1 MNAEASTKRPGGRS
15 TRVRTAVHSA
25 AVALVAERGA
35 DQVTLP
41 AVAQRAGVNS
51 SSLYRRWGTVAAL
64 LADVAKHRGD
74 AGAPPLVGDLRTDLE
89 NQAAWTLA
97 ELSCPVASRSSA
109 PRSRLTSTSG
119 TTDCVSVCA
128 GSASASD
135 LSSTRRGSAA
145 TRPRPWSG
153 FWIGSLPRFTSGWSS
168 RSPVRMRRTSAT
180 LSRSCSGS
188 FNLSCEPRSAPRSSG
203 TRPEPHTPRARRKR
217 LRNTCRTARRPHAV
231 SEPLVTCLSRAEPA
245 VHTTETGS
253 ANRPDEVKTQA
264 LKVIP

>member
-97 ELSCPVASRSSA
+97 ELSLPGGIAFFRAEVAPDVDERHDGLRECLRRVSERFRPV
-109 PRSRLTSTSG
+109 L
-119 TTDCVSVCA
+119 D
-128 GSASASD
+128 
-135 LSSTRRGSAA
+135 
-145 TRPRPWSG
+145 
-153 FWIGSLPRFTSGWSS
+153 
-168 RSPVRMRRTSAT
+168 
-180 LSRSCSGS
+180 
-188 FNLSCEPRSAPRSSG
+188 
-203 TRPEPHTPRARRKR
+203 
-217 LRNTCRTARRPHAV
+217 TARERGDAPP
-231 SEPLVTCLSRAEPA
+231 PLERVLDRIVAPLYFRVVFSIPGTDEAYVRDLVAELLGKLQP
-245 VHTTETGS
+245 E
-253 ANRPDEVKTQA
+253 
-264 LKVIP
+264 L

>member
-97 ELSCPVASRSSA
+97 ELSLPGGIAFFRAEVAPDVDERHDGLRECLRRVSERFRPV
-109 PRSRLTSTSG
+109 L
-119 TTDCVSVCA
+119 D
-128 GSASASD
+128 
-135 LSSTRRGSAA
+135 
-145 TRPRPWSG
+145 
-153 FWIGSLPRFTSGWSS
+153 
-168 RSPVRMRRTSAT
+168 
-180 LSRSCSGS
+180 
-188 FNLSCEPRSAPRSSG
+188 
-203 TRPEPHTPRARRKR
+203 
-217 LRNTCRTARRPHAV
+217 TARERGDAPP
-231 SEPLVTCLSRAEPA
+231 PLERILDRIVAPLYFRVVFSIPGTDEAYVRDLVAELLGKLQP
-245 VHTTETGS
+245 E
-253 ANRPDEVKTQA
+253 
-264 LKVIP
+264 L

>member
-74 AGAPPLVGDLRTDLE
+74 VGAPPLVGDLRTDLE

-97 ELSCPVASRSSA
+97 ELSLPGGIAFFRAEVAPDVDERHDGLRECLRRVSERFRPV
-109 PRSRLTSTSG
+109 L
-119 TTDCVSVCA
+119 D
-128 GSASASD
+128 
-135 LSSTRRGSAA
+135 
-145 TRPRPWSG
+145 
-153 FWIGSLPRFTSGWSS
+153 
-168 RSPVRMRRTSAT
+168 
-180 LSRSCSGS
+180 
-188 FNLSCEPRSAPRSSG
+188 
-203 TRPEPHTPRARRKR
+203 
-217 LRNTCRTARRPHAV
+217 TARERGDAPP
-231 SEPLVTCLSRAEPA
+231 PLERVLDRIVAPLYFRVVFSIPGTDEAYVRDLVAELLGKLQP
-245 VHTTETGS
+245 E
-253 ANRPDEVKTQA
+253 
-264 LKVIP
+264 L